1 MKKAECANLQQNTFL
16 KRWESA
22 SPVQLALHA
31 VSRALFLEIAKISF
45 ARDWVG
51 VSDIYEVS
59 PIISTPS
66 CLWQKK
72 SSSSLLTL
80 LNLFSL
86 LPFTCSGERSQR
98 YTGSLLEV
106 LEHLHIIDQYRSPS
120 RSGQNPW
127 GFLLNDAFLLHPPP
141 SYLLPAQLI
150 TASAAKSVY
159 TSESFC
165 VTSSIWHRLE
175 IRWTQFSLYKQSNW
189 VRHNNIHR
197 VYYH

>member
-22 SPVQLALHA
+22 SPVQLALQA
-31 VSRALFLEIAKISF
+31 VSRALFLEIARISF

-51 VSDIYEVS
+51 VSNIYEVS

-98 YTGSLLEV
+98 YTGKFTSGSTKTPP
-106 LEHLHIIDQYRSPS
+106 YNSPI
-120 RSGQNPW
+120 W
-127 GFLLNDAFLLHPPP
+127 
-141 SYLLPAQLI
+141 I
-150 TASAAKSVY
+150 T
-159 TSESFC
+159 F
-165 VTSSIWHRLE
+165 
-175 IRWTQFSLYKQSNW
+175 
-189 VRHNNIHR
+189 
-197 VYYH
+197 